1 MDLIDREELL
11 KDIDETVLF
20 TVRKGEVSGEMRG
33 ARKVINRIVAAKKCA
48 TSPCDLCRYNPPSSM
63 GGKPCSVC
71 PACAKD
77 TP

>member
-20 TVRKGEVSGEMRG
+20 SVRKGEVSGEMRG
-33 ARKVINRIVAAKKCA
+33 ARKVINRIMAAKKCA
-48 TSPCDLCRYNPPSSM
+48 ASPCDLCRYNPPSSM

-71 PACAKD
+71 SASAKD